1 MQNWAA
7 KLKPGG
13 SSVARGWRQ
22 IELPL
27 RCHSGYIA
35 TLGQQRAVGKS
46 DRPPRDAGGIAGSAS
61 DLALSRSLI
70 KGGCKGR
77 GSVVSR
83 VAVREDLQEGDR
95 LLAVNRGGAVRPA
108 SQGWWR

>member
-1 MQNWAA
+1 MQNRAA

-35 TLGQQRAVGKS
+35 TLGQRRTVGKS
-46 DRPPRDAGGIAGSAS
+46 DRPPRDAEGIAGSAS

-70 KGGCKGR
+70 KGGSNRGR
-77 GSVVSR
+77 K
-83 VAVREDLQEGDR
+83 
-95 LLAVNRGGAVRPA
+95 LAVWR
-108 SQGWWR
+108 STGWDPFVL